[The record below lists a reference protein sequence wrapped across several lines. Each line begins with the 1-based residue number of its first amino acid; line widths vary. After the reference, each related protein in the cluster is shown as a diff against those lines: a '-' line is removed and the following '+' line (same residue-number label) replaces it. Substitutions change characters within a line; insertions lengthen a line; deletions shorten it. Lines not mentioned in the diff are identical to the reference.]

1 MNKNELLSYIHSDQ
15 TSTTHNSEEILEHFY
30 RKHQNTLFNGD
41 ILFIFDHARDFRKRN
56 HIIELHPRCSGMVPQ
71 HIYHYIV
78 MTYCYSGE
86 MTFKIDDKIIV
97 LKQGDMIIF
106 DRHVPHSVKPTG
118 PNDLGLNIILSDE
131 YFLKKTLHT
140 RSESSLIDS
149 FFRELMHQ
157 PKTHVHY
164 LILHTQGDFLFESC
178 MDQILCEYADPKT
191 GSEDI
196 IDSLIQI
203 VLTASARIK
212 EIQSNMSGRE
222 YKKQEIINDIMTY
235 IQNNYRS
242 GSLQEMCNHFGY
254 ESSYTSRIIKQATGK
269 TFKQLVNEERMKTTV
284 RLLSNPE
291 LPISDI
297 AERVGISNLTIFY
310 QRFRDAFGMNPQ
322 TYRESL
328 ISGSHFS
335 TPDAKTNI

>member
-1 MNKNELLSYIHSDQ
+1 
-15 TSTTHNSEEILEHFY
+15 
-30 RKHQNTLFNGD
+30 
-41 ILFIFDHARDFRKRN
+41 
-56 HIIELHPRCSGMVPQ
+56 
-71 HIYHYIV
+71 
-78 MTYCYSGE
+78 MTC
-86 MTFKIDDKIIV
+86 KIDDKIIV

-178 MDQILCEYADPKT
+178 IDQILCEYADPKT

-222 YKKQEIINDIMTY
+222 YKKQELINDIMTY

-254 ESSYTSRIIKQATGK
+254 ESSYTSRMIKQATGK

-310 QRFRDAFGMNPQ
+310 QRFRAAFGMNPQ